1 MTTCASGAFAAKRCE
16 LCRGHI
22 AQARGTSVGSL
33 TSTDEL
39 LGRLRGRRT
48 DGFRSVEAL
57 LTPHAQSVLTAA
69 WPGEPTRAEN
79 RRAARAHWVWTRYVG
94 QEAERVIGRPLGIE
108 LDESGL
114 RTAIDHIDT

>member
-1 MTTCASGAFAAKRCE
+1 MSFWLVSCE
-16 LCRGHI
+16 ALRTLPGHI
-22 AQARGTSVGSL
+22 AQARGNIVGSL
-33 TSTDEL
+33 TSTYEL

-48 DGFRSVEAL
+48 YGFRSVEEL
-57 LTPHAQSVLTAA
+57 LTPHEQSLLTAA

-79 RRAARAHWVWTRYVG
+79 RRAARALWVWTRYVW

-114 RTAIDHIDT
+114 LTAIDHMYT